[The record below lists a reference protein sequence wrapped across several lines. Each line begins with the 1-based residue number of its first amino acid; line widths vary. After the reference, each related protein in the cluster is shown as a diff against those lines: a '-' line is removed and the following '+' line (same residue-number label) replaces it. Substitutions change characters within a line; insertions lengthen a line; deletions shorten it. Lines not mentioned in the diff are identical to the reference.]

1 MDSRTPPRRWFR
13 FSLRELLIATVAIAA
28 VAALFVKNRPYQPT
42 PFLQNFDARALLTTL
57 GKENGLAVEPIAYA
71 GGNSLGPGRQTLE
84 QELVYHRVTA
94 EELRGSV
101 MPAFRARVE
110 KLLGS
115 SGCEIEG
122 RGASGKLEDASQR
135 WSKVREFSF
144 DYRYGETRGVFR
156 AYVFESPTGNTEVLV
171 LIDEW

>member
-1 MDSRTPPRRWFR
+1 MDSSPPARRRFQ

-42 PFLQNFDARALLTTL
+42 PFLQNFDGRALLTAL
-57 GKENGLAVEPIAYA
+57 GKENGLAAEPISYA

-84 QELVYHRVTA
+84 QEFVYHRVTA
-94 EELRGSV
+94 QQLREKV

-110 KLLGS
+110 MLLDK

-135 WSKVREFSF
+135 WAKVREFSF

-156 AYVFESPTGNTEVLV
+156 AYVFESPTLNTEVLV
-171 LIDEW
+171 LVDEW